1 MGVAKKEIVIGF
13 HPPHILQLQNMRS
26 LALRGAQSLNHY
38 FAVSSIINFTSAIAH
53 QPPKGIPKKTFS
65 LYRFLQVIQS
75 HSTKLIYFQPLKTL
89 FLSF

>member
-1 MGVAKKEIVIGF
+1 MGVAKKDIVIGF
-13 HPPHILQLQNMRS
+13 HPPHILQLQNMR
-26 LALRGAQSLNHY
+26 SLNHY